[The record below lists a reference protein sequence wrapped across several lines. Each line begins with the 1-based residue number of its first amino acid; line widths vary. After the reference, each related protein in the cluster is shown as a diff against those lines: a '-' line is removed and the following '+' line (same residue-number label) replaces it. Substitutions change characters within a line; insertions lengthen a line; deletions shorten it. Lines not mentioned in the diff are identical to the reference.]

1 MKSPEL
7 TVVVPAFNEARR
19 IEVSIEKIVGYLRRR
34 QTSFEIV
41 VVDDGST
48 DETAALV
55 TAASH
60 RWAAPGGRIGLLEN
74 GVNRG
79 KGFSVRRGMLA
90 AQGAWALLCD
100 ADLSAPIEEYRELE
114 KALQEGCV
122 IAIAS
127 RDVAGARVE
136 VHQSAVR
143 ERSGKL
149 YNLMVRFLF
158 GLPFRDTQCGFK
170 LFDLRRCREIFNQQR
185 LSGFGFD
192 VELLVIAQRLGHKV
206 REVPVLWRH
215 DAGSKVHFLR
225 DGARMIL
232 DLIRIRWNILRG
244 RYQATTQ

>member
-1 MKSPEL
+1 MKDPDL

-19 IEVSIEKIVGYLRRR
+19 IEISLEKIVRYFKSR
-34 QTSFEIV
+34 QTAFEVV

-48 DETAALV
+48 DGTPDLV
-55 TAASH
+55 RSASQK
-60 RWAAPGGRIGLLEN
+60 WSFPGCRVGLLEN

-90 AQGAWALLCD
+90 AGGAWALLCD
-100 ADLSAPIEEYRELE
+100 ADLSAPIEEYAELE
-114 KALQEGCV
+114 RALGEGCA

-136 VHQSAVR
+136 VHQSALR

-149 YNLMVRFLF
+149 YNVLVRLLF

-170 LFDLRRCREIFNQQR
+170 LFDMGPCRRIFTQQR
-185 LSGFGFD
+185 LTGFGFD
-192 VELLVIAQRLGHKV
+192 VELLVIAQSLGYKV

-215 DAGSKVHFLR
+215 DKGSKVHFLR
-225 DGARMIL
+225 DGAKMIL
-232 DLIRIRWNILRG
+232 DLVRIRWNALRG
-244 RYQATTQ
+244 CYR